1 MTSREELDLAAE
13 ALADAAEVYLD
24 IEPPDADD
32 DDDEGILAALL
43 AVDQEEYEL
52 ARIQLGRALKAFR
65 YAAQRELSARAVNG
79 SR

>member
-24 IEPPDADD
+24 IEPPDADED
-32 DDDEGILAALL
+32 DDGILAALL